1 VTEVFIHALENRA
14 KALNIFDVRPFL
26 RSSYLRNFGLEV
38 DESKGV
44 IRKYYLKDRINR

>member
-1 VTEVFIHALENRA
+1 MTEVFIHALANRA

-38 DESKGV
+38 DERTGV
-44 IRKYYLKDRINR
+44 IRKYYLNDRMNR